1 MLLTNQKTINYENL
15 HKNLKGTTPP
25 CFSSAKVLYVLRY
38 FLNKIHFNINFTKKH
53 IK

>member
-15 HKNLKGTTPP
+15 LHKK
-25 CFSSAKVLYVLRY
+25 
-38 FLNKIHFNINFTKKH
+38 FNICDISLFASANVVMLLKNNLLNFNFNTQSSK